1 MAATILIVEDSR
13 VVRSIIRDAM
23 EKDGNRVLEA
33 GNGYEALA
41 VLQKEEPHLVIT
53 DIIMPELDGLTL
65 IAEIRK
71 IPRHAEMPIL
81 VVSTE
86 SPERMKNWGKEKGVT
101 GWLVKPFH
109 PERIRE
115 VVQHTLRLHEKTVDR
130 SLATSGS

>member
-1 MAATILIVEDSR
+1 
-13 VVRSIIRDAM
+13 M

-71 IPRHAEMPIL
+71 IPQHAEMPIL

-86 SPERMKNWGKEKGVT
+86 SPERMKNWSKEKGVT

-115 VVQHTLRLHEKTVDR
+115 VVQHTLRLHEKTVHR
-130 SLATSGS
+130 SLATS